1 MNLKKPTQAG
11 EFIDGKTLN
20 QIIGHYKKIGDTNL
34 EELYNNIGNRI
45 NKLSTLIKEVSAED
59 NVYNFYKEI
68 FDSEILRYCVIKA
81 IGLLNQTESMLKW
94 DPYPFNDNGRQFA
107 EYKKKRFET
116 PLWYGREVPD
126 EFIINLLKGDIAPKP
141 QIRAVEKEE
150 DGAVEVRKFQQ

>member
-1 MNLKKPTQAG
+1 M
-11 EFIDGKTLN
+11 IDGKKLN
-20 QIIGHYKKIGDTNL
+20 EIIGHYKKIGDTNL
-34 EELYNNIGNRI
+34 EELYNNIRNRI

-94 DPYPFNDNGRQFA
+94 DPYPFNDNGRKFA
-107 EYKKKRFET
+107 DYKNKRFET
-116 PLWYGREVPD
+116 PLRYGREVPD

>member
-68 FDSEILRYCVIKA
+68 FDSEILRYCVITA

-94 DPYPFNDNGRQFA
+94 DPYPFNDNDRQFA
-107 EYKKKRFET
+107 DYKKKRFKT
-116 PLWYGREVPD
+116 PLRYGREVPD

-141 QIRAVEKEE
+141 QIRAVEK
-150 DGAVEVRKFQQ
+150 VEMVLLK